1 MNPPGTA
8 NGTGATNGSVAGSGT
23 ANGGV
28 DGPGPANCPGSGR
41 ILVAGIGNIFLGDDA
56 FGVEVVRRLRD
67 VLLPPGVDVSDYGIR
82 GMHLAYD
89 LLDGR
94 HDVLVLV
101 DALPLD
107 EPPGTLAVLRVDLD
121 DPGWTLRPADVLDAP
136 AADAHGMDPESVL
149 RLLRGLGGSV
159 DRVLVVGC
167 QPAAL
172 DERME
177 LSAPVAAA
185 VDEAVRTVAG
195 IVREE
200 AARLA
205 RGAGTTRGTP
215 VEGSERGVS
224 THA

>member
-1 MNPPGTA
+1 V
-8 NGTGATNGSVAGSGT
+8 SSAGSGR
-23 ANGGV
+23 V
-28 DGPGPANCPGSGR
+28 
-41 ILVAGIGNIFLGDDA
+41 LVAGLGNIFLGDDA

-67 VLLPPGVDVSDYGIR
+67 VVLPPRVDVSDYGIR

-89 LLDGR
+89 LLDRR

-107 EPPGTLAVLRVDLD
+107 EPPGTLAVLQVDLD
-121 DPGWTLRPADVLDAP
+121 DPGWTLRPADVLEAP
-136 AADAHGMDPESVL
+136 PADAHGMDPESVL
-149 RLLRGLGGSV
+149 RLLHALGGRV

-167 QPAAL
+167 RPAVL
-172 DERME
+172 EECMG
-177 LSAPVAAA
+177 LSAPVAAG

-205 RGAGTTRGTP
+205 GSESAARCTP
-215 VEGSERGVS
+215 ADGGERGVS
-224 THA
+224 SHA

>member
-1 MNPPGTA
+1 MS
-8 NGTGATNGSVAGSGT
+8 GAVSSP
-23 ANGGV
+23 
-28 DGPGPANCPGSGR
+28 DGGR

-67 VLLPPGVDVSDYGIR
+67 VVLPPGVDVSDYGIR
-82 GMHLAYD
+82 GIHLAYD

-107 EPPGTLAVLRVDLD
+107 EPPGTLAVLQVDLD

-149 RLLRGLGGSV
+149 HLLRGLGGSV

-167 QPAAL
+167 RPAVL
-172 DERME
+172 DERMG

-185 VDEAVRTVAG
+185 LDEAVRTVTG

-200 AARLA
+200 AARLG
-205 RGAGTTRGTP
+205 RGDGPAPGTP
-215 VEGSERGVS
+215 ADGSERGVS

>member
-1 MNPPGTA
+1 M
-8 NGTGATNGSVAGSGT
+8 SGLEH
-23 ANGGV
+23 
-28 DGPGPANCPGSGR
+28 GR

-67 VLLPPGVDVSDYGIR
+67 EALPAGVDVSDYGIR

-195 IVREE
+195 IAREE

-205 RGAGTTRGTP
+205 RGEGAARGTP
-215 VEGSERGVS
+215 AEGSERGVS

>member
-1 MNPPGTA
+1 MT
-8 NGTGATNGSVAGSGT
+8 TG
-23 ANGGV
+23 GG
-28 DGPGPANCPGSGR
+28 

-67 VLLPPGVDVSDYGIR
+67 AVLPTRVDVSDYGIR

-94 HDVLVLV
+94 HDVLVIV

-107 EPPGTLAVLRVDLD
+107 EPPGTLAVLQVDLD
-121 DPGWTLRPADVLDAP
+121 DPGWTLRPADVLEAP

-149 RLLRGLGGSV
+149 RLLHGLGGRV

-167 QPAAL
+167 RPAVL
-172 DERME
+172 EECMG
-177 LSAPVAAA
+177 LSAPVAAG
-185 VDEAVRTVAG
+185 VDEAVRTVVG

-200 AARLA
+200 AALLA
-205 RGAGTTRGTP
+205 HSESAARGTP
-215 VEGSERGVS
+215 AGGSERG
-224 THA
+224 

>member
-1 MNPPGTA
+1 V
-8 NGTGATNGSVAGSGT
+8 SVL
-23 ANGGV
+23 
-28 DGPGPANCPGSGR
+28 DRGR

-67 VLLPPGVDVSDYGIR
+67 AVLPPEVDVSDYGIR

-107 EPPGTLAVLRVDLD
+107 EPPGTLAVLQVDLD
-121 DPGWTLRPADVLDAP
+121 DPNWSLRPADVLHAP

-172 DERME
+172 GERME

-185 VDEAVRTVAG
+185 VDEAVRTVARV
-195 IVREE
+195 VREE

-205 RGAGTTRGTP
+205 RGEGTAQGRP
-215 VEGSERGVS
+215 AEGSERGVS
-224 THA
+224 TRA

>member
-1 MNPPGTA
+1 M
-8 NGTGATNGSVAGSGT
+8 SGP
-23 ANGGV
+23 
-28 DGPGPANCPGSGR
+28 DGGR

-56 FGVEVVRRLRD
+56 FGVEVARRLRD
-67 VLLPPGVDVSDYGIR
+67 EVLPPGVDVSDYGIR

-107 EPPGTLAVLRVDLD
+107 EPPGTLAVIQVDLD
-121 DPGWTLRPADVLDAP
+121 DPGWTLRPADVLEAP

-149 RLLRGLGGSV
+149 RLLRSLGGTV

-167 QPAAL
+167 QPAVL
-172 DERME
+172 DECMG

-185 VDEAVRTVAG
+185 IDEAVRMVVGVAQ
-195 IVREE
+195 EE
-200 AARLA
+200 ATQLPAGQAAGEPAASGSREGV
-205 RGAGTTRGTP
+205 GAD
-215 VEGSERGVS
+215 
-224 THA
+224 A

>member
-1 MNPPGTA
+1 MSDP
-8 NGTGATNGSVAGSGT
+8 
-23 ANGGV
+23 
-28 DGPGPANCPGSGR
+28 DGGR

-56 FGVEVVRRLRD
+56 FGVEVVRSLRD
-67 VLLPPGVDVSDYGIR
+67 AVLPPGVDVSDYGIR

-107 EPPGTLAVLRVDLD
+107 EPPGTLAVIQVDLD
-121 DPGWTLRPADVLDAP
+121 DPGWTLRPADVLEAP

-149 RLLRGLGGSV
+149 RLLRSLGGTV

-167 QPAAL
+167 RPAVL
-172 DERME
+172 DERMG

-185 VDEAVRTVAG
+185 VDEAVRMVVG
-195 IVREE
+195 IAQEE
-200 AARLA
+200 AARLTA
-205 RGAGTTRGTP
+205 GPAPGEAAASGSREGVGAD
-215 VEGSERGVS
+215 
-224 THA
+224 A

>member
-1 MNPPGTA
+1 MSSA
-8 NGTGATNGSVAGSGT
+8 
-23 ANGGV
+23 
-28 DGPGPANCPGSGR
+28 GSGR

-67 VLLPPGVDVSDYGIR
+67 VVLPPGVDVSDYGIR

-101 DALPLD
+101 DALPMD

-121 DPGWTLRPADVLDAP
+121 DPGWTLRPADVLEAP

-167 QPAAL
+167 QPALL
-172 DERME
+172 DECMK

-185 VDEAVRTVAG
+185 VDEAVRTVVG

-205 RGAGTTRGTP
+205 RGAGAAPGTP
-215 VEGSERGVS
+215 AGGNERGVS

>member
-1 MNPPGTA
+1 MS
-8 NGTGATNGSVAGSGT
+8 GAVSSL
-23 ANGGV
+23 
-28 DGPGPANCPGSGR
+28 DGGR

-107 EPPGTLAVLRVDLD
+107 EPPGTLAVIQVDLD
-121 DPGWTLRPADVLDAP
+121 DPGWTLRPADVLHAP

-149 RLLRGLGGSV
+149 RLLRGLGGSIG
-159 DRVLVVGC
+159 RVLVVGC
-167 QPAAL
+167 RPAVL
-172 DERME
+172 DEHMG

-185 VDEAVRTVAG
+185 VDEAVRTVTG

-205 RGAGTTRGTP
+205 GGEGAARSVP
-215 VEGSERGVS
+215 ANDSERGVS